1 MEPQQPGRANRLF
14 SWCEAFELITV
25 SEEDSVHSSGPDS
38 ADSGDEADF
47 IEGRDPSY
55 DIVDDDDD
63 EEEVGVSSPCIP
75 EGGTGRGRGRG
86 RRGGRRQS
94 PSNRGSRVDD
104 DDDEEEVG
112 VSSPCIQEGGR
123 GRGRRGGRRQSP
135 SNRGSRVDD
144 DDDEEE
150 VGVSSPCIPEGGRGR
165 GRGRGRRGGRSR
177 SPVNRGS
184 RSETLPDDAAGWRTE
199 QEPDILPHPLPHFLP
214 RRRPG
219 VQPPLLQYVDN
230 PSPSELFEMYF
241 DRAAIKTLC
250 SNTNRNAAKNIAAGK
265 KFKWTELRESEMY
278 QYIGITLYMGILKLP
293 KLRDFWLGSSIF

>member
-75 EGGTGRGRGRG
+75 EGGTGR
-86 RRGGRRQS
+86 
-94 PSNRGSRVDD
+94 
-104 DDDEEEVG
+104 
-112 VSSPCIQEGGR
+112 GR